1 MTVRFHR
8 IAVVDWSASST
19 PTTGPDSIW
28 IGVLDTADRR
38 VELSNPHTRAA
49 AAEQL
54 ENLCRLPGAML
65 LGVDFSL
72 GYPAGTAAALGL
84 AGQPVGAM
92 WSHLAELVD
101 DDERNRNNRWR
112 VAADLNRAIGA
123 PQFWGAPITHAGP
136 WLPTT
141 RPAAPPLAQWRE
153 TEHVL
158 RARGS
163 RPFSVWQLLGVG
175 SVGSQSLTGIPM
187 LHGLRR
193 RLPEGAVRVWPFDTG
208 LTDDPLEGVDHESS
222 HTVVAEVWPS
232 SIDSR
237 HVDHPVKDARQVI
250 AMAHHLRE
258 QLDAGTASFA
268 SPAARAA
275 GQRVLDEEGWVLG
288 VM

>member
-28 IGVLDTADRR
+28 IGALDTSSGKVD
-38 VELSNPHTRAA
+38 LTNPRTRAEA
-49 AAEQL
+49 GAQL
-54 ENLCRLPGAML
+54 KDLCDGPGATL

-84 AGQPVGAM
+84 VGQPVGAM

-112 VAADLNRAIGA
+112 VATELNRAIGA

-153 TEHVL
+153 TERVL

-163 RPFSVWQLLGVG
+163 RPFPVWQLLGVG

-208 LTDDPLEGVDHESS
+208 LTDDPLEGFHKEVSQ
-222 HTVVAEVWPS
+222 TVVAEVWPS

-237 HVDHPVKDARQVI
+237 HVDHTVKDARQVI
-250 AMAHHLRE
+250 AMTHHLRA
-258 QLDAGTASFA
+258 QLDSGTPLFA

-275 GQRVLDEEGWVLG
+275 GQQVLDEEGWVLG